1 MRIESF
7 KITPLPNS
15 HLHQVS
21 KWISLLLIRLYAYAL
36 RLYPTDFRV
45 EFGDE
50 MLDVFAMAMRET
62 RGILEFLAIVWREVA
77 FLPMN
82 VIDAHQRKFR
92 MPTSERGVWRT
103 RQITRWSSLILSF
116 LILHSLINPFI
127 APQTFAMD
135 RLRLSIFFAL
145 LFITAT
151 SMLLAWRWERLGGLL
166 TMGSGIGLGLF
177 LIFYI
182 GYFRPVEI
190 SFIGLILIGILWA
203 LPFVA
208 FGFMFYQ
215 LSHIPNR
222 SRQLAK

>member
-7 KITPLPNS
+7 KITALPNNHS
-15 HLHQVS
+15 HRVS
-21 KWISLLLIRLYAYAL
+21 KWISSLLIRLYAYAL
-36 RLYPTDFRV
+36 RLYPADFRL
-45 EFGDE
+45 EFADE
-50 MLDVFAMAMRET
+50 MQDVFAMAMREAKGT
-62 RGILEFLAIVWREVA
+62 LEFLAIIWREVA

-82 VIDAHQRKFR
+82 IIDEHRRKFG

-103 RQITRWSSLILSF
+103 RQVTRWSSLILSL

-145 LFITAT
+145 LFITAV
-151 SMLLAWRWERLGGLL
+151 SMILAWRWERLGGLL
-166 TMGSGIGLGLF
+166 TMGSGIGLGAF
-177 LIFYI
+177 LILYL

-215 LSHIPNR
+215 LSHMPTQ
-222 SRQLAK
+222 SRQWVK